1 MAWNPESP
9 YNTLPELPP
18 RSEIESRAV
27 LKAVISAREV
37 LGRLDASARSLP
49 DPSILINAIPLLEAQ
64 ASSEIENIVTTTD
77 ELFSASS
84 AVAGES
90 TPATREALRYRSA
103 LHAGFLEL
111 ADRPLTARTTTTI
124 CSILKG
130 HDVAVRT
137 GPVYITDA
145 ISGQRA
151 YTPPD
156 NRLDLERLLDNWTL
170 FINEQG
176 DLDPLVTMAVAHYQF
191 EAIHPFTDGN
201 GRTGRIVNVLMLC
214 AAGLLHL
221 PVVYPSRTII
231 ETKSEYYRLLRAVTA
246 EGAWEEWVLYL
257 LNAVEQTAGQTLTTI
272 HAIKAA
278 LFDYKHRIRDG
289 YKFYSQDLI
298 NNLFKHPYTKID
310 FIMTDLEV
318 SRLTATKYLDELDQ
332 IGIVQKMKLGRDN
345 YYINTDLY
353 NILSNVNQIKHV

>member
-84 AVAGES
+84 AVAGEI

-124 CSILKG
+124 CSILQG

-246 EGAWEEWVLYL
+246 EGAWEEWVLYMVKSLTASAERTLALVSGISALESTLAIEVREVLGTANRDLVL
-257 LNAVEQTAGQTLTTI
+257 LLMEQPYVRMKDVVGRCGVTRQTAARWLKPLVERRVLSDVRVGREVIFINEPLM
-272 HAIKAA
+272 
-278 LFDYKHRIRDG
+278 
-289 YKFYSQDLI
+289 DL
-298 NNLFKHPYTKID
+298 LRA
-310 FIMTDLEV
+310 
-318 SRLTATKYLDELDQ
+318 S
-332 IGIVQKMKLGRDN
+332 
-345 YYINTDLY
+345 
-353 NILSNVNQIKHV
+353 